1 MERKMPV
8 KKTNSYT
15 TIQDYFL
22 AHWVSTI
29 GLGPAMLYLQLL
41 SYCHKGKDIAW
52 PSIQTLN
59 NRMGTT
65 TKSLIKYRNTLLEY
79 GLIKK
84 IVKQKSSSG
93 GFDHNLYQIVLLD
106 KENILYPP
114 AEKLPE
120 EKEEIISGIAEESSY
135 SNQDNPKK
143 VIIENKKSLK
153 TEKIKEELEK
163 LNLDKKSIDKII
175 LNYSLEDIEKKI
187 DLLRI
192 KRNVV
197 NPEKKIDL
205 LRIKRNVVNPA
216 GWLITALQVN
226 YLNPKSYRKENNEEE
241 KIMETEKVQLESKI
255 VKPDK
260 TTLEKKPEEDKR
272 LSREEELE
280 WIKKIRNTVLK

>member
-1 MERKMPV
+1 MERKIQV
-8 KKTNSYT
+8 NKTNSYT

-29 GLGPAMLYLQLL
+29 GLGPTVLYLQLL

-59 NRMGTT
+59 KRMGTT
-65 TKSLIKYRNTLLEY
+65 TKTLIKYRNILLEY

-93 GFDHNLYQIVLLD
+93 GYDHNLYQIVLLD

-120 EKEEIISGIAEESSY
+120 ENEKVISGIAKESPY

-143 VIIENKKSLK
+143 VITDNKKSLK
-153 TEKIKEELEK
+153 TERIKEELEK

-175 LNYSLEDIEKKI
+175 SNYSLEDIEKKI

-192 KRNVV
+192 K
-197 NPEKKIDL
+197 K
-205 LRIKRNVVNPA
+205 NVVNPA
-216 GWLITALQVN
+216 GWLIAALKAN
-226 YLNPKSYRKENNEEE
+226 YLNPESSKEENDEEE
-241 KIMETEKVQLESKI
+241 KITETEEMESESKI
-255 VKPDK
+255 VKLNK
-260 TTLEKKPEEDKR
+260 LALKKKEKEEKDR
-272 LSREEELE
+272 LYMEESLK
-280 WIKKIRNTVLK
+280 WIEQNLVQRFEM